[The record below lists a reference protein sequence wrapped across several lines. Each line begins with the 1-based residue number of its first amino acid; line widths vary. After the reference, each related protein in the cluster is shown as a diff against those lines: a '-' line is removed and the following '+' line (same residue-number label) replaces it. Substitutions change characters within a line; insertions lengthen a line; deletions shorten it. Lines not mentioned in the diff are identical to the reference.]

1 MLNILD
7 QSSKNDL
14 LTAIMVSLISSRIND
29 FSEVFTENIFLPLI
43 NFDIDGDGTK
53 DGRKLIDYQINLNG
67 IKINLGRIII
77 SIIQFFIVLKLINFF
92 KSYLSL

>member
-14 LTAIMVSLISSRIND
+14 LTAIMVSLISSRINN
-29 FSEVFTENIFLPLI
+29 FSEVFTENIILPLI

-53 DGRKLIDYQINLNG
+53 DGRKLINYQINLNG
-67 IKINLGRIII
+67 VKINLGRIII

-92 KSYLSL
+92 KNYLSP

>member
-1 MLNILD
+1 MFDILD

-29 FSEVFTENIFLPLI
+29 FSEVFTENIILPLI

-77 SIIQFFIVLKLINFF
+77 SIIQFCVVLKLINFF
-92 KSYLSL
+92 KSYLSP

>member
-77 SIIQFFIVLKLINFF
+77 SIIQFFVVLKLINFF
-92 KSYLSL
+92 KSYLSP